1 MYSYM
6 VIKKAHSL
14 QLIEGYKCKGR
25 SVAVWGVMR
34 ARNWE

>member
-1 MYSYM
+1 M
-6 VIKKAHSL
+6 VIKKANRI

-25 SVAVWGVMR
+25 SVTVWGVMR